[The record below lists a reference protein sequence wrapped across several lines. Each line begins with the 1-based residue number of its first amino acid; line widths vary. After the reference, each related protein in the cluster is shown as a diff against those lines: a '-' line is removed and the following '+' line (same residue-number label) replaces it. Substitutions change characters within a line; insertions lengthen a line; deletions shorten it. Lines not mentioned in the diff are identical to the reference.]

1 MLIRMGRYPINKEFF
16 PYPQE
21 DCHEA
26 LKWTFEHA
34 DEIGI
39 DRDRI
44 GIGGDSAGGTLAV
57 TSCMMACDRKSG
69 IKPLFQLL
77 VYPFL
82 DGRQQNLI

>member
-1 MLIRMGRYPINKEFF
+1 MLIRMSRYPINKEFF

-44 GIGGDSAGGTLAV
+44 GIGEVLNN
-57 TSCMMACDRKSG
+57 
-69 IKPLFQLL
+69 L
-77 VYPFL
+77 
-82 DGRQQNLI
+82 RQIQ

>member
-1 MLIRMGRYPINKEFF
+1 MSRYPINKEFF

-44 GIGGDSAGGTLAV
+44 GIGEVLNN
-57 TSCMMACDRKSG
+57 
-69 IKPLFQLL
+69 L
-77 VYPFL
+77 
-82 DGRQQNLI
+82 RQIQ